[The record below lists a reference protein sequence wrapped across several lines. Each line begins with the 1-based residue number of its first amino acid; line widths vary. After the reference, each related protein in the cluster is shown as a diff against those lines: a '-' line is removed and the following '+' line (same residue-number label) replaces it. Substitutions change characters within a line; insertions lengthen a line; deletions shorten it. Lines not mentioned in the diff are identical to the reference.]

1 VALRGMARAL
11 THPPIV
17 GGWVVCMMRQGH
29 GHRSLAVG
37 LAVLAGCGRS
47 PDRAGRVTVVDDAA
61 REVQV
66 AVPARRIVSLAPS
79 VTELVFAI
87 GAGDRL
93 VGRTSWC
100 RYPPAALAVP
110 DLGDGLNPN
119 LEAVV
124 ARTPDLV
131 VLYRSP
137 LNETAAEQLQ
147 RLGIPTL
154 LLRQDR
160 HADVARHARLLGRL
174 TDRVVAADSIGV
186 LLDSLLA
193 GPAPEGDTR
202 LAFVVWDNP
211 PTIIGAGSY
220 LDELAGLAGAR
231 NVFHDI
237 AAASAAVSLETVAAR
252 DPDVIV
258 LLADSA
264 TTPLPGWLDR
274 PEWRVVP
281 AVRERRVLLLP
292 APLFGR
298 PTPRAPEAVA
308 ELRRL
313 MSGLRAP

>member
-1 VALRGMARAL
+1 MAL

-17 GGWVVCMMRQGH
+17 GGWVVCLMCQTH
-29 GHRSLAVG
+29 GGRSIVAG
-37 LAVLAGCGRS
+37 LALLLGCGRS
-47 PDRAGRVTVVDDAA
+47 PDRAGHVAVVDDAA

-66 AVPARRIVSLAPS
+66 DVPVQRIVSLAPS

-93 VGRTSWC
+93 VGRTTWC

-124 ARTPDLV
+124 ARAPDLV

-137 LNETAAEQLQ
+137 LNETAAEQLE
-147 RLGIPTL
+147 RLGIATL

-174 TDRVVAADSIGV
+174 TDRVAAADSIAAS
-186 LLDSLLA
+186 LDSLLA
-193 GPAPEGDTR
+193 GPVPEGDTR
-202 LAFVVWDNP
+202 IAFVVWDTP
-211 PTIIGAGSY
+211 PTIIGSGSY
-220 LDELAGLAGAR
+220 LDELAGLAGAH

-237 AAASAAVSLETVAAR
+237 RAASAAVSLETLAAR

-264 TTPLPGWLDR
+264 TSPLPAWVNR

-281 AVRERRVLLLP
+281 AVRERRLLMLP
-292 APLFGR
+292 AALFGR
-298 PTPRAPEAVA
+298 PSPRAPEAVT

-313 MSGLRAP
+313 MPGRRAP